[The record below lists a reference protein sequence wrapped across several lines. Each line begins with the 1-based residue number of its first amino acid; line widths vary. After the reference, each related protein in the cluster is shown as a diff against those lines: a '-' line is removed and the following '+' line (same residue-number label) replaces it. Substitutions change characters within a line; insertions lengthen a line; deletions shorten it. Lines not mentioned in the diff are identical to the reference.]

1 MIKCTPPPA
10 PLAAPTRQKL
20 LVRHS
25 SCATRSPLAPP
36 GAPSLKIEYAVV
48 AELVDALDSGSS
60 GFTAVGVRVSP
71 TAPPKALVIP
81 GVFAYLG
88 IVSSAEVS
96 VDGFDPPPNPP
107 PEGEGGDGG

>member
-71 TAPPKALVIP
+71 TAPPKALVFQGFFIFGSWRSCVNRP
-81 GVFAYLG
+81 GGLG
-88 IVSSAEVS
+88 PAGRWRTRARAARS
-96 VDGFDPPPNPP
+96 
-107 PEGEGGDGG
+107 